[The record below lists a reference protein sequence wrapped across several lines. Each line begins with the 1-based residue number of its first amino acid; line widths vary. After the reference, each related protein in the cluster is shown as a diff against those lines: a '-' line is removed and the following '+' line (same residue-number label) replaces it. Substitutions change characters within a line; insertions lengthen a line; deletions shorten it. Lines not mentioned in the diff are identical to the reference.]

1 MPFILGLLALAGAAY
16 FWIARARNAAAM
28 THDLA
33 GVASDVMAAA
43 RRFGFRARL
52 NTHPVKSLDDPDIAT
67 ASAALAF
74 LEMSGLPTT
83 EQQNAL
89 IVSLQTHLT
98 MSHDKAQ
105 EALIL
110 GRWLV
115 TEAAGPVPGFTRL
128 TRRLYKLKGA
138 PSFDALM
145 AVLNDVAKSGRHG
158 ISDKQKDALDDIKR
172 LYRIT

>member
-43 RRFGFRARL
+43 RRFGFRARF
-52 NTHPVKSLDDPDIAT
+52 NTHPVESLDDPDIAT

-89 IVSLQTHLT
+89 IISLQSHLT

-115 TEAAGPVPGFTRL
+115 TESAGPVSGFTRL
-128 TRRLYKLKGA
+128 TKRLYKLKGA

-158 ISDKQKDALDDIKR
+158 ISPKQQDALDDIKR
-172 LYRIT
+172 LYRIN